1 MERMCLVNVD
11 ESDLRLMRL
20 RIEKEILKFLNFI
33 QKHFYILYKKI
44 NKNTYG
50 DFLNSH

>member
-1 MERMCLVNVD
+1 MEQMCLVNVD

-33 QKHFYILYKKI
+33 KNLTI
-44 NKNTYG
+44 NTHD
-50 DFLNSH
+50 DFLNNH